1 LRRRVRRYRRAGK
14 MPGTKQIMSRKNREA
29 ERLSQQVCGTRAV
42 TAELAEILTVLVTPA
57 LLLSSLN
64 LFVG

>member
-1 LRRRVRRYRRAGK
+1 
-14 MPGTKQIMSRKNREA
+14 MSSKNREP
-29 ERLSQQVCGTRAV
+29 ERRSQRMRDTRAV
-42 TAELAEILTVLVTPA
+42 TAELAEILAVLVAPA